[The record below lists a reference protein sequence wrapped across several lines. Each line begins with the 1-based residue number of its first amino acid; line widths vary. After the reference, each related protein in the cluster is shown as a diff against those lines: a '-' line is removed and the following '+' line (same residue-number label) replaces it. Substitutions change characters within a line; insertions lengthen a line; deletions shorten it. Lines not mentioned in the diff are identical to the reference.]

1 MEIHRYK
8 PPESDVPFFLS
19 EIRKRLFAS
28 LYRTDKNLATFV
40 GRPPRLPY
48 QYCDAALPL
57 EIDNDAPF
65 LEDAALETVLKN
77 VSPDGWDITGTS
89 GGKIRSSAA
98 IRLRYTT
105 SRLREKVLELSLG
118 RKTENFSRE
127 LM

>member
-1 MEIHRYK
+1 MGLHRYQ
-8 PPESDVPFFLS
+8 PPESGVPFFLS
-19 EIRKRLFAS
+19 ETRKRIFATS
-28 LYRTDKNLATFV
+28 YRTDKNFATFV

-57 EIDNDAPF
+57 EIDNDEAF
-65 LEDAALETVLKN
+65 LEGPALEAALQKVR
-77 VSPDGWDITGTS
+77 PDGWNIAGRSDGKLRGT
-89 GGKIRSSAA
+89 AV

-118 RKTENFSRE
+118 RKTENFSRD